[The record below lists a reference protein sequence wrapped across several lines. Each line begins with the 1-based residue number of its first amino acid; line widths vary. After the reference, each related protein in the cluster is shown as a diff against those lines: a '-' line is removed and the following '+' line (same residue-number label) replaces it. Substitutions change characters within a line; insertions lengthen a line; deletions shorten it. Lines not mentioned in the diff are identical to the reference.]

1 MSMGADDGA
10 VSMEDVLVSIIV
22 GEEYIEERAGVADEI
37 GEELR
42 GKVT

>member
-10 VSMEDVLVSIIV
+10 VSMEDVLVSIMVV
-22 GEEYIEERAGVADEI
+22 GRCIEERADVVDEI

-42 GKVT
+42 GKET